1 MTYQDPNDPLRT
13 TDPNRM
19 PPRIIEDESSSMW
32 GWIAGAVVVVLLA
45 FALIGFLGRDDNVAS
60 NPTATSPSSTVGS
73 APSPATPP
81 STRPT
86 SPLTQPSAP
95 PAATP
100 APAPSES
107 APAK

>member
-45 FALIGFLGRDDNVAS
+45 FALIGFLGRDDNVATNQS
-60 NPTATSPSSTVGS
+60 LPPNASPSSTVGS
-73 APSPATPP
+73 APSP

-86 SPLTQPSAP
+86 SPMTQPSAP

-100 APAPSES
+100 APAPSDS

>member
-45 FALIGFLGRDDNVAS
+45 FALIGFLGRDDNVATNQS
-60 NPTATSPSSTVGS
+60 LPPNASPSSTVGS
-73 APSPATPP
+73 APS
-81 STRPT
+81 TRPT
-86 SPLTQPSAP
+86 SPMTQPSAP

-100 APAPSES
+100 APAQSDS
-107 APAK
+107 APAPAK

>member
-19 PPRIIEDESSSMW
+19 PPRVIENESSSMW

-45 FALIGFLGRDDNVAS
+45 FALIGFLGRDDNVATIQQMPP
-60 NPTATSPSSTVGS
+60 NAAPPSTVGS
-73 APSPATPP
+73 APV
-81 STRPT
+81 TRPS
-86 SPLTQPSAP
+86 SPMTQPSAP

-100 APAPSES
+100 VPAPPDS

>member
-13 TDPNRM
+13 TDPNRT

-45 FALIGFLGRDDNVAS
+45 FALIGFLGRDDNVAQ
-60 NPTATSPSSTVGS
+60 SPSSPPSTVGS
-73 APSPATPP
+73 APSGSPPASRP
-81 STRPT
+81 S
-86 SPLTQPSAP
+86 SPLTQPSSP

-100 APAPSES
+100 APAPSDS

>member
-1 MTYQDPNDPLRT
+1 MTYQDPNDPLRR

-45 FALIGFLGRDDNVAS
+45 FALIGFLGRDHTVATNNSLPSNV
-60 NPTATSPSSTVGS
+60 SPPSTVGS
-73 APSPATPP
+73 APS
-81 STRPT
+81 TRPT
-86 SPLTQPSAP
+86 SPMTVPSAP
-95 PAATP
+95 PAVTP
-100 APAPSES
+100 APAPSDS